1 MGFDLHSPSS
11 DSFQL
16 IPLHSAHECGRQM
29 RVARHDRAGCG
40 RITKLVSHRP
50 FGMKVVKMT
59 LRQRSLAAASTV
71 VAAVS
76 IAFAGSPAA
85 TADPPGCV
93 PLNGVQ
99 ADSHGSSTSSIG
111 IFYDL
116 DVTYW
121 YQDGAVNWH
130 KDVNGP
136 FGTHSNGAVP
146 AAPGN
151 TVTIPGNAGTPL
163 LVTVCSK

>member
-1 MGFDLHSPSS
+1 
-11 DSFQL
+11 
-16 IPLHSAHECGRQM
+16 
-29 RVARHDRAGCG
+29 
-40 RITKLVSHRP
+40 
-50 FGMKVVKMT
+50 MT
-59 LRQRSLAAASTV
+59 LRRHSLAVASAV

-76 IAFAGSPAA
+76 IALAASPAA
-85 TADPPGCV
+85 AADPAGCV
-93 PLNGVQ
+93 PLNGAQ
-99 ADSHGSSTSSIG
+99 TDAHASETSSIG

-136 FGTHSNGAVP
+136 FGTHASGAVP
-146 AAPGN
+146 TAPGN